1 MRKQMPPNCAQCG
14 GTMELLEE
22 GEDYLLACCRLC
34 RTKYVDPPAHAQYIY
49 LADEP
54 SSDGRWVHF

>member
-1 MRKQMPPNCAQCG
+1 
-14 GTMELLEE
+14 MELLEE
-22 GEDYLLACCRLC
+22 GEDYLLARCRLC
-34 RTKYVDPPAHAQYIY
+34 RTKYVDPPADAKYIY